1 MKIAILYTGS
11 TIGCFFEP
19 LRPLQT
25 SEFERLFN
33 EHVTPALKAKYESL
47 EIEYIKFGP
56 PTLDSTNL
64 EPLDWCTL
72 AELILSKYNDCD
84 GFIVLHGTDTMAYS
98 ASALS
103 FLFTSLDAKGH
114 YSAMLTKPIVVT
126 GSQVPIFYGK
136 DPETAVLRFD
146 TDAFQ
151 NVCGAVAAAQS
162 NLPEVCLF
170 FNHYLYRGNRTAK
183 VSANQFDAF
192 KSPNFPPLA
201 ETGINF
207 TLNHKVIRPMPP
219 TAEVSLS
226 SPQALDR
233 VRKQLEAM
241 KKHISTARVTPFMSY
256 PSANRPPGG
265 DGKSYL
271 AHQLEAVLHLGD
283 DNLQLKGII
292 LESYGEGNFP
302 SGDPSDPT
310 KGAVYRALSKASDA
324 GVIIV
329 DNTQVLGGVVDPNAY
344 AAGSWLSDH
353 NIKAVGAF
361 DMTPIATYTKLM
373 YLLTLG
379 AHYGWDTDT
388 VRRLLAKNLVGEMQ
402 DVYYLDAQGE
412 GFLSPGECITSADGT
427 ARLTNVPRK
436 GPQLTLKDSSTGTWG
451 KPVFP
456 SETKH
461 FPDTGRFHMETNG
474 NLVLRSSSNT
484 LLWES
489 GTAHSD
495 QSSSRLILT
504 GQTDPG
510 GVSLF
515 VYNYVRNVVTK
526 QLYPPP

>member
-1 MKIAILYTGS
+1 M
-11 TIGCFFEP
+11 
-19 LRPLQT
+19 
-25 SEFERLFN
+25 
-33 EHVTPALKAKYESL
+33 TPALQAKFEDL
-47 EIEYIKFGP
+47 ELEFIKFGP

-72 AELILSKYNDCD
+72 AELILPKYNDCD
-84 GFIVLHGTDTMAYS
+84 GFVVLHGTDTMAYS

-103 FLFTSLDAKGH
+103 FLFTGLDANGRQN
-114 YSAMLTKPIVVT
+114 AMLTKPIVVT

-136 DPETAVLRFD
+136 EPETAVLRFD

-170 FNHYLYRGNRTAK
+170 FNHYLYRGNRTTK

-201 ETGINF
+201 EAGINF
-207 TLNHKVIRPMPP
+207 ALNHKVIRPMPP
-219 TAEVSLS
+219 TAEMSLS
-226 SPQALDR
+226 SPEALDR
-233 VRKQLEAM
+233 LRSQLEIL
-241 KKHISTARVTPFMSY
+241 KEGISSARVTPFMSY
-256 PSANRPPGG
+256 PAANFPPGG

-283 DNLQLKGII
+283 ENLQLNGII
-292 LESYGEGNFP
+292 LDSYGEGNFP

-344 AAGSWLSDH
+344 AAGSWLSDE
-353 NIKAVGAF
+353 NVNAVGAF
-361 DMTPIATYTKLM
+361 DMTQIATYCKLM

-379 AHYGWDTDT
+379 AHHGWDTNKIS
-388 VRRLLAKNLVGEMQ
+388 RLLTTNLVGEME
-402 DVYYLDAQGE
+402 DVNFLDAQGQ
-412 GFLSPGECITSADGT
+412 GYLSPGECITSADGT
-427 ARLTNVPRK
+427 ARLTNVPRV
-436 GPQLTLKDSSTGTWG
+436 GPVLTLKDTSTGAWG
-451 KPVFP
+451 EPVWPPEKYHFP
-456 SETKH
+456 SS
-461 FPDTGRFHMETNG
+461 GRFHMETNG
-474 NLVLRSSSNT
+474 NLVLRSASNT

-489 GTAHSD
+489 ETAHSEH
-495 QSSSRLILT
+495 SSSRLILT
-504 GQTDPG
+504 GQTDPD

-515 VYNYVRNVVTK
+515 VYNYVLHAVTK
-526 QLYPPP
+526 QLYPSP